1 LGVARLAAQP
11 DAFVVVV
18 NCHRQRLLGAPLPDD
33 VAVELLDDLLG
44 PRVAGSLR
52 SLFLGDDVVAKGH
65 TLVADEDARP
75 GNQFSH
81 LAAPFSAEGAMEVIH
96 HQSLLHRR
104 GALANSMSRRGPR
117 RARGPTEGGASEEF
131 VSSTAP
137 RISPAERLPST
148 SLE

>member
-1 LGVARLAAQP
+1 
-11 DAFVVVV
+11 
-18 NCHRQRLLGAPLPDD
+18 
-33 VAVELLDDLLG
+33 
-44 PRVAGSLR
+44 SL
-52 SLFLGDDVVAKGH
+52 SLGDDVVAKGH

-131 VSSTAP
+131 VSSPAP
-137 RISPAERLPST
+137 RTSPAERLPST
-148 SLE
+148 SLESPRSNAHRARRRARVTRYPARAFSGLNFSPNAGGCGDR